1 MNRISA
7 VIFVLAT
14 WLSFSVSQPAS
25 AQYRTDTG
33 YSDLYDSETAASMR
47 RHVSEIASAENL
59 GRKAGSDGEKD
70 AASYV
75 FGVLRDYG
83 VEMLCPET
91 GDEFGITTHDGD
103 TLTSRNVVGFV
114 QGYDQKLRGR
124 YIVVG
129 ARLDNLGTNSMT
141 VDGRPVEQIY
151 YGANGNASGL
161 AMMMELARMVSTNS
175 IMFRRSVI
183 FVAFGA
189 SSETFAGSWY
199 FVNRSFGDIA
209 AVDAMINL
217 DMLGTGDNGFY
228 AYTASNNDLNAILSS
243 MSGEL
248 QPVHPEVVSYEP
260 YPSDHRA
267 FYSAE
272 IPSVYF
278 TTGQYPQHN
287 TPKDTYGILDYGMME
302 RELEYIYNFTVA
314 LANTDKEIAFRDG
327 ESKVSRETP
336 QRDDVV
342 PYYECDVKPMFLNS
356 PDPRQFLMKWVYPY
370 LKYPQKAVEE
380 GIQGTVHVNFV
391 IDKDG
396 KVTDVEVVKS
406 VDPLLDAEAV
416 KVISASPK
424 WRPARINGQ
433 KVNSSMTLQ
442 VEFRLEKKSGGG
454 GFGINGRRVSR

>member
-91 GDEFGITTHDGD
+91 
-103 TLTSRNVVGFV
+103 
-114 QGYDQKLRGR
+114 
-124 YIVVG
+124 
-129 ARLDNLGTNSMT
+129 DNLGTNSMT
-141 VDGRPVEQIY
+141 VDGRSVEQIY

-199 FVNRSFGDIA
+199 FVNRSFGDIE

-336 QRDDVV
+336 QRDDVM